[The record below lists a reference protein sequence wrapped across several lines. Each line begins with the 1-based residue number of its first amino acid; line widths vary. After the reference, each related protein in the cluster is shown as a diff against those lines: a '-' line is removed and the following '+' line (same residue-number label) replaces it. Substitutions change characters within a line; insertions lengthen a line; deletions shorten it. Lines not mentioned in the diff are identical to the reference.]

1 MPHRLNLLSRKLNV
15 RVVTCFQFPG
25 FSREF
30 IFSWFN
36 HQRIHCLAK
45 DFALIRI
52 KNGLFIS
59 RADSESQ
66 LCLQHNKPK
75 RVVCFFLCACQ
86 HRPKVMNFVSFLAWD
101 QYAESRACEGGPIMP
116 AQVANQNTGFTS
128 SCPRALLTI

>member
-1 MPHRLNLLSRKLNV
+1 MMEMRLLFKHYPQIR
-15 RVVTCFQFPG
+15 RVSSFTVYAFKVSTFLQ
-25 FSREF
+25 SSVAR
-30 IFSWFN
+30 
-36 HQRIHCLAK
+36 

-75 RVVCFFLCACQ
+75 RVVYFFLCICK
-86 HRPKVMNFVSFLAWD
+86 HCPKVTNFVSFLAWD
-101 QYAESRACEGGPIMP
+101 QYGESRAGEGGPIMP

-128 SCPRALLTI
+128 SCPRALLAI